1 MSAAVLEFDPPE
13 GRPSQETASGR
24 QDSKAPPDKEPERV
38 VNLLRGDKIK
48 PEAVRWIWPGWL
60 ARGKLH
66 VLAGAPGT
74 GKSTIAFRIA
84 AAITT
89 GGYWPDGTRAPV
101 GDVLIWSGEDDPAD
115 TIAPRLIAA
124 GADMKRVHIVGST
137 SVEGQSRPFD
147 PSTDLHA
154 LRQSAASIGD
164 VTLLVADPIVSVVAG
179 NGDRNTEVRR
189 ALQPLVELGALL
201 GCAVL
206 GISHF
211 TKGTMGRD
219 PVERVN
225 GSIAFT
231 ALARIVLATAK
242 PEEGPRVLARV
253 KSNIGPDG
261 DGFEYTI
268 GMVEIGKGM
277 EASRI
282 DWGAGVAGPARELL
296 GSAEEAGDADHGHD
310 VTEWLRGVLDAVTP
324 AKDVQAA
331 AKECGFTPKQLR
343 TAREKLGV
351 VVRKGTGE
359 GQTAPWYWSLPDHDK
374 VPSPPQEAQDAQPQS
389 VGTLGTLGDSGVSA
403 VDSDEWA
410 DLA

>member
-13 GRPSQETASGR
+13 DRASQETASGR

-38 VNLLRGDKIK
+38 VTLLRGDEIK

-124 GADMKRVHIVGST
+124 GANMKRVHIVSST
-137 SVEGQSRPFD
+137 LVDGQSRPFD
-147 PSTDLHA
+147 PAADMDA

-164 VTLLVADPIVSVVAG
+164 VTLLIADPIVSAVAG
-179 NGDRNTEVRR
+179 DSYKNTEVRR
-189 ALQPLVELGALL
+189 DLQPLVYLGALL

-211 TKGTMGRD
+211 TKGTTGRD
-219 PVERVN
+219 PVERVT
-225 GSIAFT
+225 GSIAFA

-242 PEEGPRVLARV
+242 PEEGPRVLARA

-277 EASRI
+277 EASRV
-282 DWGAGVAGPARELL
+282 DWGAGVTGPARELL
-296 GSAEEAGDADHGHD
+296 GSAEEAGDPEKGHD
-310 VTEWLRGVLDAVTP
+310 VTEWLREMLNAVTP

-359 GQTAPWYWSLPDHDK
+359 GQTAPWYWSLPEPDK
-374 VPSPPQEAQDAQPQS
+374 VPSPSQDAQDAQPQS
-389 VGTLGTLGDSGVSA
+389 VGTLGTLPDSGVPA

-410 DLA
+410 DLP